1 MDEKKEIGQLFDRIA
16 GTYDRFNHLLS
27 LNIDKRWRRRAAACL
42 KPSDEVLDVA
52 VGTADLAIE
61 MLRQE
66 RCHRVVGLDLSAE
79 MMRLGKEKADKRGLA
94 NKIDFQLG
102 SALAM
107 PYDDGRFDAVTCAYG
122 VRNFSDLDKGLSE
135 MFRVMKAGGQ
145 LVILEFSYPSN
156 RLIRGLYDFF
166 FSRIMPLVGRL
177 ISKDPTAY
185 LYFRESVKGF
195 IWGDE
200 MLQHLR
206 QAGFQEAAYKPLTFG
221 ITTLYAAIKPKI
233 S

>member
-185 LYFRESVKGF
+185 LYFRESAKGF

-206 QAGFQEAAYKPLTFG
+206 QTGFQEAAYKPLTFG
-221 ITTLYAAIKPKI
+221 ITTLYTAIKPKI

>member
-156 RLIRGLYDFF
+156 RLIRSLYDFF

-221 ITTLYAAIKPKI
+221 ITTLYTAIKPKI

>member
-42 KPSDEVLDVA
+42 KLSDEVLDVA

-221 ITTLYAAIKPKI
+221 ITTLYTAIKPKI

>member
-66 RCHRVVGLDLSAE
+66 RCHRVAGLDLSAE

-185 LYFRESVKGF
+185 LYFRESVKSF
-195 IWGDE
+195 IWGEE

-206 QAGFQEAAYKPLTFG
+206 QAGFSQVAYKPLTFG
-221 ITTLYAAIKPKI
+221 ITTLYTGCKE
-233 S
+233 

>member
-42 KPSDEVLDVA
+42 KLSDEVLDVA

-221 ITTLYAAIKPKI
+221 ITTLYTATKPKI

>member
-156 RLIRGLYDFF
+156 RLIRGIYDFF

-221 ITTLYAAIKPKI
+221 ITTLYTAIKPKI

>member
-61 MLRQE
+61 TLRQE

-206 QAGFQEAAYKPLTFG
+206 QAGFQKAAYKPLTFG

>member
-61 MLRQE
+61 TLRQE

-221 ITTLYAAIKPKI
+221 ITTLYTAIKPKI

>member
-195 IWGDE
+195 IWGNE

-206 QAGFQEAAYKPLTFG
+206 QAGFQKAAYKPLTFG
-221 ITTLYAAIKPKI
+221 ITTLYTAIKPKI

>member
-61 MLRQE
+61 TLRQE

-79 MMRLGKEKADKRGLA
+79 MIRLGKEKADKRGLA

-221 ITTLYAAIKPKI
+221 ITTLYTATKPKI

>member
-16 GTYDRFNHLLS
+16 GTYDRFNHILS
-27 LNIDKRWRRRAAACL
+27 LNIDKRWRRRAAASLTPCE
-42 KPSDEVLDVA
+42 EVLDVA
-52 VGTADLAIE
+52 IGTADLAIE
-61 MLRQE
+61 MLRQK
-66 RCHRVVGLDLSAE
+66 RCRKVVGLDLSAE

-94 NKIDFQLG
+94 DKIDFQLG
-102 SALAM
+102 SALSM
-107 PYDDGRFDAVTCAYG
+107 PYTNGRFDAVTCAYG
-122 VRNFSDLDKGLSE
+122 VRNFSNLDQGLAE

-156 RLIRGLYDFF
+156 RLIRSLYDFF

-185 LYFRESVKGF
+185 LYFRESVKSF
-195 IWGDE
+195 IWGEE

-206 QAGFQEAAYKPLTFG
+206 QAGFSQVAYKPLTFG
-221 ITTLYAAIKPKI
+221 ITTLYTGCKE
-233 S
+233 

>member
-16 GTYDRFNHLLS
+16 GTYDRFNHILS

-66 RCHRVVGLDLSAE
+66 RCHRVAGLDLSAE

-94 NKIDFQLG
+94 DKIDFQLG
-102 SALAM
+102 SALSM
-107 PYDDGRFDAVTCAYG
+107 PYADGRFDAVTCAYG
-122 VRNFSDLDKGLSE
+122 VRNFSNLDQGLAE
-135 MFRVMKAGGQ
+135 MFRVMKAGGK

-156 RLIRGLYDFF
+156 RLIRSLYDFF

-185 LYFRESVKGF
+185 LYFRESVKSF
-195 IWGDE
+195 IWGEE

-206 QAGFQEAAYKPLTFG
+206 QVGFSQVAYKPLTFG
-221 ITTLYAAIKPKI
+221 ITTLYTGCKE
-233 S
+233 